1 MNYFEVF
8 ELPRRM
14 AIDAGDLQRRFYEL
28 SRRHHPDFH
37 QTATPADQAAALE
50 RSALVNAA
58 YRHLRDPI
66 ARAEYLVQ
74 LEEGRPSREGGRER
88 PKAPPELLAE
98 MFEIQE
104 VLQEMKLGGLDD
116 ATRAGLV
123 STRDALA
130 ARQQA
135 DEQELAGRLSAEWDA
150 AVGDGRR
157 RALEALKQAL
167 ARRAYLRTVID
178 DLSAA
183 IGEGEGE

>member
-1 MNYFEVF
+1 
-8 ELPRRM
+8 
-14 AIDAGDLQRRFYEL
+14 
-28 SRRHHPDFH
+28 
-37 QTATPADQAAALE
+37 
-50 RSALVNAA
+50 
-58 YRHLRDPI
+58 
-66 ARAEYLVQ
+66 
-74 LEEGRPSREGGRER
+74 
-88 PKAPPELLAE
+88 LLAE

-104 VLQEMKLGGLDD
+104 ALQEAKLGGLDD

>member
-8 ELPRRM
+8 ELPRRL

-58 YRHLRDPI
+58 YRHLRDPV

-104 VLQEMKLGGLDD
+104 ALQDAKLGGLDE

-130 ARQQA
+130 ERQQA
-135 DEQELAGRLSAEWDA
+135 DEREVAGRLSAELDA
-150 AVGDGRR
+150 AIGDGRR
-157 RALEALKQAL
+157 VALEALKQAL